1 MIRAKCWN
9 RYRHERTYT
18 DVYILSRG
26 KNSGKPLR
34 EPCPNCFVI
43 RAVNDEQREML
54 FSLLT
59 ALWIGRCF
67 EPYLVGTCVEL
78 IRLGDLHK
86 VMDEA
91 LSRARDNPAEF
102 KKIAAQVNTSL
113 QLEKQAHERLKLI
126 RVLKVVASR
135 QLLSLGSTP

>member
-1 MIRAKCWN
+1 
-9 RYRHERTYT
+9 
-18 DVYILSRG
+18 
-26 KNSGKPLR
+26 
-34 EPCPNCFVI
+34 
-43 RAVNDEQREML
+43 
-54 FSLLT
+54 
-59 ALWIGRCF
+59 
-67 EPYLVGTCVEL
+67 
-78 IRLGDLHK
+78 
-86 VMDEA
+86 